1 VSPRLKMISS
11 ARQEGRWS
19 HTWSHVASRGSR
31 PSGNVS
37 TRRLEHP
44 HRPAPGNSIAAWLWG
59 SPHSISRFPVRTT
72 GDLRAASPQERA
84 EALKARAAMIERSSY
99 VFPERITARL
109 GPAASP
115 ETIALVQHSTTTQS
129 LCAFAELA
137 T

>member
-1 VSPRLKMISS
+1 VVHDPVGMFPLGDSSTHTGLLLEILSP
-11 ARQEGRWS
+11 
-19 HTWSHVASRGSR
+19 HGSGVR
-31 PSGNVS
+31 
-37 TRRLEHP
+37 
-44 HRPAPGNSIAAWLWG
+44 
-59 SPHSISRFPVRTT
+59 HSISRFPVRTT